1 MEKFKLR
8 KPFFVVNP
16 KSYLYGEEIYKLAK
30 KTDEL
35 CEKYDFDCL
44 FTAQLIDLPKII
56 ADCPHLVPCA
66 QFMESLKPGRGMG
79 HVLPEALAA
88 AGVKATFLNHAEN
101 PMTVH
106 ELAATIARANEV
118 GILTVVCADSVE
130 EGKAIAELHPD
141 VMVSPETQ
149 VLQAAGIHNGANVYD
164 AIKYGA
170 DGTGGTSGIVAAE
183 DPFATL
189 DEMFEALDRARTE
202 AANALLKA
210 LEEPSPSTLFVLLTP
225 QREQILPTLVSRSF
239 CFTLPWPDPE
249 QADAETAALQD
260 SIADFLET
268 GRGLFA
274 VTGQHGFTAAQ
285 GRAMLTAVQKS
296 LLRVMAR
303 SPHPGHLEHILGD
316 MPPASQ
322 VLACRFLYEAE
333 NLIQAQVTPARAI
346 EAFMANL
353 FVLLN
358 EQKLR

>member
-1 MEKFKLR
+1 MSDPVLEAVSGPAFQSVRERLDSLGAAPPQVLLLEGGSEAAR
-8 KPFFVVNP
+8 TDAALYWACRCSCPSARQTGTPCLSCPTCRQIAAFE
-16 KSYLYGEEIYKLAK
+16 YL
-30 KTDEL
+30 D
-35 CEKYDFDCL
+35 
-44 FTAQLIDLPKII
+44 LIALD
-56 ADCPHLVPCA
+56 
-66 QFMESLKPGRGMG
+66 GRISNK
-79 HVLPEALAA
+79 ED
-88 AGVKATFLNHAEN
+88 KEN
-101 PMTVH
+101 PGK
-106 ELAATIARANEV
+106 IRALSMDNV
-118 GILTVVCADSVE
+118 RGLKSVISDPPHNPGFRAVIL
-130 EGKAIAELHPD
+130 
-141 VMVSPETQ
+141 
-149 VLQAAGIHNGANVYD
+149 AGIE
-164 AIKYGA
+164 
-170 DGTGGTSGIVAAE
+170 TT
-183 DPFATL
+183 
-189 DEMFEALDRARTE
+189 RTE

-285 GRAMLTAVQKS
+285 RRAMLTAVQKS

>member
-1 MEKFKLR
+1 MSDPVLEAVSGPAFQSVRERLDSLGAAPPQVLLLEGGSEAAR
-8 KPFFVVNP
+8 TDAALYWACRCSCPSARQTGTPCLSCPTCRQIAAFE
-16 KSYLYGEEIYKLAK
+16 YL
-30 KTDEL
+30 D
-35 CEKYDFDCL
+35 
-44 FTAQLIDLPKII
+44 LIALD
-56 ADCPHLVPCA
+56 
-66 QFMESLKPGRGMG
+66 GRISNK
-79 HVLPEALAA
+79 ED
-88 AGVKATFLNHAEN
+88 KEN
-101 PMTVH
+101 PGK
-106 ELAATIARANEV
+106 IRALSMDNV
-118 GILTVVCADSVE
+118 RGLKSVISDPPHNPGFRVVIL
-130 EGKAIAELHPD
+130 
-141 VMVSPETQ
+141 
-149 VLQAAGIHNGANVYD
+149 AGIE
-164 AIKYGA
+164 
-170 DGTGGTSGIVAAE
+170 TT
-183 DPFATL
+183 
-189 DEMFEALDRARTE
+189 RTE

-239 CFTLPWPDPE
+239 CFPLPWPDPE

>member
-1 MEKFKLR
+1 MSDPVLEAVSGPAFQSVRERLDSLGAAPPQVLLLEGGSEAAR
-8 KPFFVVNP
+8 TDAALYWACRCSCPSARQTGTPCLSCPTCRQIAAFE
-16 KSYLYGEEIYKLAK
+16 YL
-30 KTDEL
+30 D
-35 CEKYDFDCL
+35 
-44 FTAQLIDLPKII
+44 LIALD
-56 ADCPHLVPCA
+56 
-66 QFMESLKPGRGMG
+66 GRISNK
-79 HVLPEALAA
+79 ED
-88 AGVKATFLNHAEN
+88 KEN
-101 PMTVH
+101 PGK
-106 ELAATIARANEV
+106 IRALSMDNV
-118 GILTVVCADSVE
+118 RGLKSVISDPPHNPGFRVVIL
-130 EGKAIAELHPD
+130 
-141 VMVSPETQ
+141 
-149 VLQAAGIHNGANVYD
+149 AGIE
-164 AIKYGA
+164 
-170 DGTGGTSGIVAAE
+170 TT
-183 DPFATL
+183 
-189 DEMFEALDRARTE
+189 RTE

-249 QADAETAALQD
+249 QADAEMAALQD

>member
-1 MEKFKLR
+1 MSDPVLEAVSGPAFQSVRERLDSLGAAPPQVLLLEGGSEAAR
-8 KPFFVVNP
+8 TDAALYWACRCSCPSARQTGTPCLSCPTCRQIAAFE
-16 KSYLYGEEIYKLAK
+16 YL
-30 KTDEL
+30 D
-35 CEKYDFDCL
+35 
-44 FTAQLIDLPKII
+44 LIALD
-56 ADCPHLVPCA
+56 
-66 QFMESLKPGRGMG
+66 GRISNK
-79 HVLPEALAA
+79 ED
-88 AGVKATFLNHAEN
+88 KEN
-101 PMTVH
+101 PGK
-106 ELAATIARANEV
+106 IRALSMDNV
-118 GILTVVCADSVE
+118 RGIKSVISDPPHNPGFRVV
-130 EGKAIAELHPD
+130 IL
-141 VMVSPETQ
+141 
-149 VLQAAGIHNGANVYD
+149 AGIE
-164 AIKYGA
+164 
-170 DGTGGTSGIVAAE
+170 TT
-183 DPFATL
+183 
-189 DEMFEALDRARTE
+189 RTE

>member
-1 MEKFKLR
+1 MSDPVLEAVSGPAFQSVRERLDSLGAAPSQVLLLEGGSEAAR
-8 KPFFVVNP
+8 TDAALYWACRCSCPSARQTGTPCLSCPTCRQIAAFE
-16 KSYLYGEEIYKLAK
+16 YL
-30 KTDEL
+30 D
-35 CEKYDFDCL
+35 
-44 FTAQLIDLPKII
+44 LIALD
-56 ADCPHLVPCA
+56 
-66 QFMESLKPGRGMG
+66 GRISNK
-79 HVLPEALAA
+79 ED
-88 AGVKATFLNHAEN
+88 KEN
-101 PMTVH
+101 PGK
-106 ELAATIARANEV
+106 IRALSMDNV
-118 GILTVVCADSVE
+118 RGLKSVISDPPHNPGFRVVIL
-130 EGKAIAELHPD
+130 
-141 VMVSPETQ
+141 
-149 VLQAAGIHNGANVYD
+149 AGIE
-164 AIKYGA
+164 
-170 DGTGGTSGIVAAE
+170 TT
-183 DPFATL
+183 
-189 DEMFEALDRARTE
+189 RTE

>member
-1 MEKFKLR
+1 MSDPVLEAVSGPAFQPVRERLDSLGAAPPQVLLLEGGSEAAR
-8 KPFFVVNP
+8 TDATLYWACRCSCPSARQTGTPCLSCPTCRQIAAFE
-16 KSYLYGEEIYKLAK
+16 YL
-30 KTDEL
+30 D
-35 CEKYDFDCL
+35 
-44 FTAQLIDLPKII
+44 LIALD
-56 ADCPHLVPCA
+56 
-66 QFMESLKPGRGMG
+66 GRISNK
-79 HVLPEALAA
+79 ED
-88 AGVKATFLNHAEN
+88 KEN
-101 PMTVH
+101 PGK
-106 ELAATIARANEV
+106 IRALSMDNV
-118 GILTVVCADSVE
+118 RGLKSVISDPPHNPGFRVVIL
-130 EGKAIAELHPD
+130 
-141 VMVSPETQ
+141 
-149 VLQAAGIHNGANVYD
+149 AGIE
-164 AIKYGA
+164 
-170 DGTGGTSGIVAAE
+170 TT
-183 DPFATL
+183 
-189 DEMFEALDRARTE
+189 RTE

>member
-1 MEKFKLR
+1 MSDPVLEAVSGPAFQSVRERLDSLGAAPPQVLLLEGGSEAAR
-8 KPFFVVNP
+8 TDAALYWACRCSCPSARQTGTPCLSCPTCRQIAAFE
-16 KSYLYGEEIYKLAK
+16 YL
-30 KTDEL
+30 D
-35 CEKYDFDCL
+35 
-44 FTAQLIDLPKII
+44 LIALD
-56 ADCPHLVPCA
+56 
-66 QFMESLKPGRGMG
+66 GRISNK
-79 HVLPEALAA
+79 ED
-88 AGVKATFLNHAEN
+88 KEN
-101 PMTVH
+101 PGK
-106 ELAATIARANEV
+106 IRALSMDNV
-118 GILTVVCADSVE
+118 RGLKSVISDPPHNPGFRVVIL
-130 EGKAIAELHPD
+130 
-141 VMVSPETQ
+141 
-149 VLQAAGIHNGANVYD
+149 AGIE
-164 AIKYGA
+164 
-170 DGTGGTSGIVAAE
+170 TT
-183 DPFATL
+183 
-189 DEMFEALDRARTE
+189 RTE

-296 LLRVMAR
+296 LLRAMAR

-333 NLIQAQVTPARAI
+333 KLIQAQVTPARAI

>member
-1 MEKFKLR
+1 MSDPVLEAVSGPAFQSVRERLDSLGAAPPQVLLLEGGSEAAR
-8 KPFFVVNP
+8 TDAALYWACRCSCPSARQTGTPCLSCPTCRQIAAFE
-16 KSYLYGEEIYKLAK
+16 YL
-30 KTDEL
+30 D
-35 CEKYDFDCL
+35 
-44 FTAQLIDLPKII
+44 LIALD
-56 ADCPHLVPCA
+56 
-66 QFMESLKPGRGMG
+66 GRISNK
-79 HVLPEALAA
+79 ED
-88 AGVKATFLNHAEN
+88 KEN
-101 PMTVH
+101 PGK
-106 ELAATIARANEV
+106 IRALSMDNV
-118 GILTVVCADSVE
+118 RGLKSVISDPPHNPGFRVFIL
-130 EGKAIAELHPD
+130 
-141 VMVSPETQ
+141 
-149 VLQAAGIHNGANVYD
+149 AGIE
-164 AIKYGA
+164 
-170 DGTGGTSGIVAAE
+170 TT
-183 DPFATL
+183 
-189 DEMFEALDRARTE
+189 RTE

>member
-1 MEKFKLR
+1 MSDPVLEAVSGPAFQSVRERLDSLGAAPPQVLLLEGGSEAAR
-8 KPFFVVNP
+8 TDAALYWACRCSCPSARQTGTPCLSCPTCRQIAAFE
-16 KSYLYGEEIYKLAK
+16 YL
-30 KTDEL
+30 D
-35 CEKYDFDCL
+35 
-44 FTAQLIDLPKII
+44 LIALD
-56 ADCPHLVPCA
+56 
-66 QFMESLKPGRGMG
+66 GRISNK
-79 HVLPEALAA
+79 ED
-88 AGVKATFLNHAEN
+88 KEN
-101 PMTVH
+101 PGK
-106 ELAATIARANEV
+106 IRALSMDNV
-118 GILTVVCADSVE
+118 RGLKSVISDPPHNPGFRVVIL
-130 EGKAIAELHPD
+130 
-141 VMVSPETQ
+141 
-149 VLQAAGIHNGANVYD
+149 AGIE
-164 AIKYGA
+164 
-170 DGTGGTSGIVAAE
+170 TT
-183 DPFATL
+183 
-189 DEMFEALDRARTE
+189 RTE

-333 NLIQAQVTPARAI
+333 NLIQARVTPARAI

>member
-1 MEKFKLR
+1 MSDPVLEAVSGPAFQSVRERLDSLGAAPPQVLLLEGGSEAAR
-8 KPFFVVNP
+8 TDAALYWACRCSCPSARQTGTPCLSCPTCRQIAAFE
-16 KSYLYGEEIYKLAK
+16 YLDLIALDGRISK
-30 KTDEL
+30 KED
-35 CEKYDFDCL
+35 K
-44 FTAQLIDLPKII
+44 
-56 ADCPHLVPCA
+56 
-66 QFMESLKPGRGMG
+66 
-79 HVLPEALAA
+79 
-88 AGVKATFLNHAEN
+88 EN
-101 PMTVH
+101 PGK
-106 ELAATIARANEV
+106 IRALSMDNV
-118 GILTVVCADSVE
+118 RGLKSVISDPPHNPGFRVVIL
-130 EGKAIAELHPD
+130 
-141 VMVSPETQ
+141 
-149 VLQAAGIHNGANVYD
+149 AGIE
-164 AIKYGA
+164 
-170 DGTGGTSGIVAAE
+170 TT
-183 DPFATL
+183 
-189 DEMFEALDRARTE
+189 RTE

>member
-1 MEKFKLR
+1 MSDPVLEAVSGPAFQSVRERL
-8 KPFFVVNP
+8 
-16 KSYLYGEEIYKLAK
+16 
-30 KTDEL
+30 D
-35 CEKYDFDCL
+35 
-44 FTAQLIDLPKII
+44 
-56 ADCPHLVPCA
+56 
-66 QFMESLKPGRGMG
+66 SLG
-79 HVLPEALAA
+79 AA
-88 AGVKATFLNHAEN
+88 
-101 PMTVH
+101 P
-106 ELAATIARANEV
+106 
-118 GILTVVCADSVE
+118 
-130 EGKAIAELHPD
+130 P
-141 VMVSPETQ
+141 Q
-149 VLQAAGIHNGANVYD
+149 VLLLEGGSEAARTDAALYWACRCSCPSARQTGTPCLSCPTCRQIAAFEYLDLIALDGRISNKEDKKNPGKIRALSMDNVRGLKSVISDPPHNPGFRVVILAGIE
-164 AIKYGA
+164 
-170 DGTGGTSGIVAAE
+170 TT
-183 DPFATL
+183 
-189 DEMFEALDRARTE
+189 RTE

>member
-1 MEKFKLR
+1 MSDPVLEAVSGPAFQSVRERLDSLGAAPPQVLLLEGGSEAAR
-8 KPFFVVNP
+8 TDAALYWACRCSCPSARQTGTPCLSCPTCRQIAAFE
-16 KSYLYGEEIYKLAK
+16 YL
-30 KTDEL
+30 D
-35 CEKYDFDCL
+35 
-44 FTAQLIDLPKII
+44 LIALD
-56 ADCPHLVPCA
+56 
-66 QFMESLKPGRGMG
+66 GRISNK
-79 HVLPEALAA
+79 ED
-88 AGVKATFLNHAEN
+88 KEN
-101 PMTVH
+101 PGK
-106 ELAATIARANEV
+106 IRALSMDNV
-118 GILTVVCADSVE
+118 RGLKSVISDPPHNPGFRVVIL
-130 EGKAIAELHPD
+130 
-141 VMVSPETQ
+141 
-149 VLQAAGIHNGANVYD
+149 AGIE
-164 AIKYGA
+164 
-170 DGTGGTSGIVAAE
+170 T
-183 DPFATL
+183 
-189 DEMFEALDRARTE
+189 ARTE

-333 NLIQAQVTPARAI
+333 KLIQAQVTPARAI

>member
-1 MEKFKLR
+1 MSDPVLEAVSGPAFQSVRERLDSLGAAPPQVLLLEGGSEAAR
-8 KPFFVVNP
+8 TDAALYWACRCSCPSARQTGTPCLSCPTCRQIAAFE
-16 KSYLYGEEIYKLAK
+16 YL
-30 KTDEL
+30 D
-35 CEKYDFDCL
+35 
-44 FTAQLIDLPKII
+44 LIALDGRISNK
-56 ADCPHLVPCA
+56 AD
-66 QFMESLKPGRGMG
+66 
-79 HVLPEALAA
+79 
-88 AGVKATFLNHAEN
+88 TEN
-101 PMTVH
+101 PGTS
-106 ELAATIARANEV
+106 RALSMDNV
-118 GILTVVCADSVE
+118 RGLKSVISDPPHNPGFRVVIL
-130 EGKAIAELHPD
+130 
-141 VMVSPETQ
+141 
-149 VLQAAGIHNGANVYD
+149 AGIE
-164 AIKYGA
+164 
-170 DGTGGTSGIVAAE
+170 TT
-183 DPFATL
+183 
-189 DEMFEALDRARTE
+189 RTE

-225 QREQILPTLVSRSF
+225 QRVQILPTLVSRSF

>member
-1 MEKFKLR
+1 MSDPVLEAVSGPAFQSVRERLDSLGAAPPQVLLLEGGSEAAR
-8 KPFFVVNP
+8 TDAALYWACRCSCPSARQTGTPCLSCPTCRQIAAFE
-16 KSYLYGEEIYKLAK
+16 YL
-30 KTDEL
+30 D
-35 CEKYDFDCL
+35 
-44 FTAQLIDLPKII
+44 LIALD
-56 ADCPHLVPCA
+56 
-66 QFMESLKPGRGMG
+66 GRISNK
-79 HVLPEALAA
+79 ED
-88 AGVKATFLNHAEN
+88 KEN
-101 PMTVH
+101 PGKS
-106 ELAATIARANEV
+106 RALSMDNV
-118 GILTVVCADSVE
+118 RGLKSVISDPPHNPGFRVVIL
-130 EGKAIAELHPD
+130 
-141 VMVSPETQ
+141 
-149 VLQAAGIHNGANVYD
+149 AGIE
-164 AIKYGA
+164 
-170 DGTGGTSGIVAAE
+170 TT
-183 DPFATL
+183 
-189 DEMFEALDRARTE
+189 RTE

>member
-1 MEKFKLR
+1 MSDPVLEAVSGPAFQSVRERLDSLGAAPPQVLLLEGGSEAAR
-8 KPFFVVNP
+8 TDAALYWACHCSCPSARQTGTPCLSCPTCRQIAAFE
-16 KSYLYGEEIYKLAK
+16 YL
-30 KTDEL
+30 D
-35 CEKYDFDCL
+35 
-44 FTAQLIDLPKII
+44 LIALD
-56 ADCPHLVPCA
+56 
-66 QFMESLKPGRGMG
+66 GRISNK
-79 HVLPEALAA
+79 ED
-88 AGVKATFLNHAEN
+88 KEN
-101 PMTVH
+101 PGK
-106 ELAATIARANEV
+106 IRALSMDNV
-118 GILTVVCADSVE
+118 RGLKSVISDPPHNPGFRVVIL
-130 EGKAIAELHPD
+130 
-141 VMVSPETQ
+141 
-149 VLQAAGIHNGANVYD
+149 AGIE
-164 AIKYGA
+164 
-170 DGTGGTSGIVAAE
+170 TT
-183 DPFATL
+183 
-189 DEMFEALDRARTE
+189 RTE

>member
-1 MEKFKLR
+1 MSDPVLEAVSGPAFQSVRERLDSLGAAPPQVLLLEGGSEAAR
-8 KPFFVVNP
+8 TDAALYWACRCSCPSARQTGTPCLSCPTCRQIAAFE
-16 KSYLYGEEIYKLAK
+16 YL
-30 KTDEL
+30 D
-35 CEKYDFDCL
+35 
-44 FTAQLIDLPKII
+44 LIALD
-56 ADCPHLVPCA
+56 
-66 QFMESLKPGRGMG
+66 GRISNK
-79 HVLPEALAA
+79 ED
-88 AGVKATFLNHAEN
+88 KEN
-101 PMTVH
+101 PGK
-106 ELAATIARANEV
+106 IRALSMDNV
-118 GILTVVCADSVE
+118 RGLKSVISDPPHNPGFRVVIL
-130 EGKAIAELHPD
+130 
-141 VMVSPETQ
+141 
-149 VLQAAGIHNGANVYD
+149 AGIE
-164 AIKYGA
+164 
-170 DGTGGTSGIVAAE
+170 TT
-183 DPFATL
+183 
-189 DEMFEALDRARTE
+189 RTE

-333 NLIQAQVTPARAI
+333 TLIQAQVTPARAI

>member
-1 MEKFKLR
+1 MSDPVLEAVSGPAFQSVRERLDSLGAAPPQVLLLEGGSEAAR
-8 KPFFVVNP
+8 TDAALYWACRCSCPSARQTGTPCLSCPTCRQIAAFE
-16 KSYLYGEEIYKLAK
+16 YL
-30 KTDEL
+30 D
-35 CEKYDFDCL
+35 
-44 FTAQLIDLPKII
+44 LIALD
-56 ADCPHLVPCA
+56 
-66 QFMESLKPGRGMG
+66 GRISNK
-79 HVLPEALAA
+79 ED
-88 AGVKATFLNHAEN
+88 KEN
-101 PMTVH
+101 PGKIRALSMDNVRGLKSVISDPPH
-106 ELAATIARANEV
+106 NPGFRVVILADI
-118 GILTVVCADSVE
+118 
-130 EGKAIAELHPD
+130 
-141 VMVSPETQ
+141 ET
-149 VLQAAGIHNGANVYD
+149 
-164 AIKYGA
+164 
-170 DGTGGTSGIVAAE
+170 T
-183 DPFATL
+183 
-189 DEMFEALDRARTE
+189 RTE

-346 EAFMANL
+346 EAFVANL

>member
-1 MEKFKLR
+1 MSDPVLEAVSGPAFQSVRERLDSLGAAPPQVLLLEGGSEAAR
-8 KPFFVVNP
+8 TDAALYWACRCSCPSARQTGTPCLSCPTCRQIAAFE
-16 KSYLYGEEIYKLAK
+16 YL
-30 KTDEL
+30 D
-35 CEKYDFDCL
+35 
-44 FTAQLIDLPKII
+44 LIALD
-56 ADCPHLVPCA
+56 
-66 QFMESLKPGRGMG
+66 GRISNK
-79 HVLPEALAA
+79 ED
-88 AGVKATFLNHAEN
+88 KEN
-101 PMTVH
+101 PGK
-106 ELAATIARANEV
+106 IRALSMDNV
-118 GILTVVCADSVE
+118 RGLKSVISDPPHNPGLRVVIL
-130 EGKAIAELHPD
+130 
-141 VMVSPETQ
+141 
-149 VLQAAGIHNGANVYD
+149 AGIE
-164 AIKYGA
+164 
-170 DGTGGTSGIVAAE
+170 TT
-183 DPFATL
+183 
-189 DEMFEALDRARTE
+189 RTE

-285 GRAMLTAVQKS
+285 GRTMLTAVQKS

>member
-1 MEKFKLR
+1 MSDPVLEAVSGPAFQSVRERLDSLGAAPPQVLLLEGGSEAAR
-8 KPFFVVNP
+8 TDAALYWACRCSCLSARQTGTPCLSCPTCRQIAAFE
-16 KSYLYGEEIYKLAK
+16 YL
-30 KTDEL
+30 D
-35 CEKYDFDCL
+35 
-44 FTAQLIDLPKII
+44 LIALD
-56 ADCPHLVPCA
+56 
-66 QFMESLKPGRGMG
+66 GRISNKEG
-79 HVLPEALAA
+79 
-88 AGVKATFLNHAEN
+88 KEN
-101 PMTVH
+101 PGK
-106 ELAATIARANEV
+106 IRALSMDNV
-118 GILTVVCADSVE
+118 RGLKSVISDPPHNPGFRVVIL
-130 EGKAIAELHPD
+130 
-141 VMVSPETQ
+141 
-149 VLQAAGIHNGANVYD
+149 AGIE
-164 AIKYGA
+164 
-170 DGTGGTSGIVAAE
+170 TT
-183 DPFATL
+183 
-189 DEMFEALDRARTE
+189 RTE

>member
-1 MEKFKLR
+1 MSDPVLEAVSGPAFQSVRERLDSLGAAPPQVLLLEGGSEAAR
-8 KPFFVVNP
+8 TDAALYWACRCSCPSARQTGTPCLSCPTCRQIAAFE
-16 KSYLYGEEIYKLAK
+16 YL
-30 KTDEL
+30 D
-35 CEKYDFDCL
+35 
-44 FTAQLIDLPKII
+44 LIALD
-56 ADCPHLVPCA
+56 
-66 QFMESLKPGRGMG
+66 GRISNT
-79 HVLPEALAA
+79 ED
-88 AGVKATFLNHAEN
+88 KEN
-101 PMTVH
+101 PGK
-106 ELAATIARANEV
+106 IRALSMDNV
-118 GILTVVCADSVE
+118 RGLKSVISDPPHNPGFRVVIL
-130 EGKAIAELHPD
+130 
-141 VMVSPETQ
+141 
-149 VLQAAGIHNGANVYD
+149 AGIE
-164 AIKYGA
+164 
-170 DGTGGTSGIVAAE
+170 TT
-183 DPFATL
+183 
-189 DEMFEALDRARTE
+189 RTE

>member
-1 MEKFKLR
+1 MSDPVLEAVSGPAFQSVRERLDSLGAAPPQVLLLEGGSEAAR
-8 KPFFVVNP
+8 TDAALYWACRCSCTSARQTGTPCLSCPTCRQIAAFE
-16 KSYLYGEEIYKLAK
+16 YL
-30 KTDEL
+30 D
-35 CEKYDFDCL
+35 
-44 FTAQLIDLPKII
+44 LIALD
-56 ADCPHLVPCA
+56 
-66 QFMESLKPGRGMG
+66 GRISNK
-79 HVLPEALAA
+79 ED
-88 AGVKATFLNHAEN
+88 KEN
-101 PMTVH
+101 PGK
-106 ELAATIARANEV
+106 IRALSMDNV
-118 GILTVVCADSVE
+118 RGLKSVISDPPHNPGFRVVIL
-130 EGKAIAELHPD
+130 
-141 VMVSPETQ
+141 
-149 VLQAAGIHNGANVYD
+149 AGIE
-164 AIKYGA
+164 
-170 DGTGGTSGIVAAE
+170 TT
-183 DPFATL
+183 
-189 DEMFEALDRARTE
+189 RTE

>member
-1 MEKFKLR
+1 MSDPVLEAVSGPAFQSVRERLDSLGAAPPQVLLLEGGSEAAR
-8 KPFFVVNP
+8 TDAALYWACRCSCPSARQTGTPCLSCPTCRQIAAFE
-16 KSYLYGEEIYKLAK
+16 YL
-30 KTDEL
+30 D
-35 CEKYDFDCL
+35 
-44 FTAQLIDLPKII
+44 LIALD
-56 ADCPHLVPCA
+56 
-66 QFMESLKPGRGMG
+66 GRISNK
-79 HVLPEALAA
+79 ED
-88 AGVKATFLNHAEN
+88 KEN
-101 PMTVH
+101 PGK
-106 ELAATIARANEV
+106 IRALSMDNV
-118 GILTVVCADSVE
+118 RGLKSVISDPPHNPGFRVVIL
-130 EGKAIAELHPD
+130 
-141 VMVSPETQ
+141 
-149 VLQAAGIHNGANVYD
+149 AGIE
-164 AIKYGA
+164 
-170 DGTGGTSGIVAAE
+170 TT
-183 DPFATL
+183 
-189 DEMFEALDRARTE
+189 RTE

-249 QADAETAALQD
+249 QAAAETAALQD

>member
-1 MEKFKLR
+1 MSDPVLEAVSGPAFQSVRERL
-8 KPFFVVNP
+8 
-16 KSYLYGEEIYKLAK
+16 
-30 KTDEL
+30 D
-35 CEKYDFDCL
+35 
-44 FTAQLIDLPKII
+44 
-56 ADCPHLVPCA
+56 
-66 QFMESLKPGRGMG
+66 SLGAAPPQ
-79 HVLPEALAA
+79 VLPLEGGSDAPRTDAALYWACRCSCPSARQTGTPCLSCPTCRQIAA
-88 AGVKATFLNHAEN
+88 FEYLDLIALDGRISNKEDKEN
-101 PMTVH
+101 PGK
-106 ELAATIARANEV
+106 IRALSMDNV
-118 GILTVVCADSVE
+118 RGLKSVISDPPHNPGFRVVIL
-130 EGKAIAELHPD
+130 
-141 VMVSPETQ
+141 
-149 VLQAAGIHNGANVYD
+149 AGIE
-164 AIKYGA
+164 
-170 DGTGGTSGIVAAE
+170 TT
-183 DPFATL
+183 
-189 DEMFEALDRARTE
+189 RTE

-249 QADAETAALQD
+249 QAAAATAALQD
-260 SIADFLET
+260 SIADFLAT

>member
-1 MEKFKLR
+1 MSDPVLEAVSGPAFQSVRERL
-8 KPFFVVNP
+8 
-16 KSYLYGEEIYKLAK
+16 
-30 KTDEL
+30 D
-35 CEKYDFDCL
+35 
-44 FTAQLIDLPKII
+44 
-56 ADCPHLVPCA
+56 
-66 QFMESLKPGRGMG
+66 SLG
-79 HVLPEALAA
+79 AA
-88 AGVKATFLNHAEN
+88 
-101 PMTVH
+101 P
-106 ELAATIARANEV
+106 
-118 GILTVVCADSVE
+118 
-130 EGKAIAELHPD
+130 P
-141 VMVSPETQ
+141 Q
-149 VLQAAGIHNGANVYD
+149 VLLLEGGSEAARTDAALYWACRCSCPSARQTGTPCLSCPTCRQIAAFEYLDLIALDGRISNKEDKENSGKIRTLSMDNVRGLKSVISDPPHNPGFRVVILAGIE
-164 AIKYGA
+164 
-170 DGTGGTSGIVAAE
+170 TT
-183 DPFATL
+183 
-189 DEMFEALDRARTE
+189 RTE

>member
-1 MEKFKLR
+1 MSDPVLEAVSGPAFQSVRERLDSLGAAPPQVLLLEGGSEAAR
-8 KPFFVVNP
+8 TDAALYWACRCSCPSARQTGTPCLSCPTCRQIAAFE
-16 KSYLYGEEIYKLAK
+16 YL
-30 KTDEL
+30 D
-35 CEKYDFDCL
+35 
-44 FTAQLIDLPKII
+44 LIALD
-56 ADCPHLVPCA
+56 
-66 QFMESLKPGRGMG
+66 GRISNK
-79 HVLPEALAA
+79 ED
-88 AGVKATFLNHAEN
+88 KEN
-101 PMTVH
+101 PGKT
-106 ELAATIARANEV
+106 RALSMDNV
-118 GILTVVCADSVE
+118 RGLKSVISDPPHNPGFRVVIL
-130 EGKAIAELHPD
+130 
-141 VMVSPETQ
+141 
-149 VLQAAGIHNGANVYD
+149 AGIE
-164 AIKYGA
+164 
-170 DGTGGTSGIVAAE
+170 TT
-183 DPFATL
+183 
-189 DEMFEALDRARTE
+189 RTE

>member
-1 MEKFKLR
+1 MSDPVLEAVSGPAFQSVRERLDSLGAAPPQVLLLEGGSEAAR
-8 KPFFVVNP
+8 TDAALYWACRCSCPSARQTGTPCLSCPTCRQIAAFE
-16 KSYLYGEEIYKLAK
+16 YL
-30 KTDEL
+30 D
-35 CEKYDFDCL
+35 
-44 FTAQLIDLPKII
+44 LIALD
-56 ADCPHLVPCA
+56 
-66 QFMESLKPGRGMG
+66 GRISNK
-79 HVLPEALAA
+79 ED
-88 AGVKATFLNHAEN
+88 KEN
-101 PMTVH
+101 PGK
-106 ELAATIARANEV
+106 IRALSMDNV
-118 GILTVVCADSVE
+118 RGLKSVISDPPHNPGFRVVIL
-130 EGKAIAELHPD
+130 
-141 VMVSPETQ
+141 
-149 VLQAAGIHNGANVYD
+149 AGIE
-164 AIKYGA
+164 
-170 DGTGGTSGIVAAE
+170 TT
-183 DPFATL
+183 
-189 DEMFEALDRARTE
+189 RTE

-260 SIADFLET
+260 NIADFLET

>member
-66 QFMESLKPGRGMG
+66 QFMES
-79 HVLPEALAA
+79 
-88 AGVKATFLNHAEN
+88 

-141 VMVSPETQ
+141 VMVCELTSLIGTGQVAGEDYMRGSTEAVKAVSPETQ

-189 DEMFEALDRARTE
+189 DEMFEALDRARTD
-202 AANALLKA
+202 
-210 LEEPSPSTLFVLLTP
+210 
-225 QREQILPTLVSRSF
+225 F
-239 CFTLPWPDPE
+239 CKED
-249 QADAETAALQD
+249 
-260 SIADFLET
+260 
-268 GRGLFA
+268 
-274 VTGQHGFTAAQ
+274 
-285 GRAMLTAVQKS
+285 
-296 LLRVMAR
+296 
-303 SPHPGHLEHILGD
+303 
-316 MPPASQ
+316 
-322 VLACRFLYEAE
+322 
-333 NLIQAQVTPARAI
+333 
-346 EAFMANL
+346 
-353 FVLLN
+353 
-358 EQKLR
+358 